1 MFTLVATFQ
10 LLAAHENELELMSEK
25 LDAEKQRQQL
35 SLRERLAEKRKR
47 KMADLRRKQEAE
59 LTREMLTQKKE
70 LDEIRTT
77 KVREDFFTLTLYVLD
92 CLGKY
97 KMYLHFLQ
105 FLDMR
110 WCRLLKSFLMENK
123 DLFILCNQ
131 YHCCWWPGGVSK
143 TLMSS

>member
-77 KVREDFFTLTLYVLD
+77 KVREDFF
-92 CLGKY
+92 
-97 KMYLHFLQ
+97 
-105 FLDMR
+105 
-110 WCRLLKSFLMENK
+110 LL
-123 DLFILCNQ
+123 
-131 YHCCWWPGGVSK
+131 
-143 TLMSS
+143 